1 VDRSLAVV
9 VRHFPLHYPGVGSES
24 PMRKEFEEDLVSCF
38 RVRGGEDV
46 RGKNPGATPSFGVL
60 PGGFG

>member
-1 VDRSLAVV
+1 
-9 VRHFPLHYPGVGSES
+9 
-24 PMRKEFEEDLVSCF
+24 MRKEFEEDLVSCF